1 MTELDYLISIADSCY
16 NSLQRLITINDAVYI
31 TSVYERFAFT
41 LLVFACIFIIA
52 ACLKYLFGQKR
63 GV

>member
-1 MTELDYLISIADSCY
+1 MTELDYLASIADSCY
-16 NSLQRLITINDAVYI
+16 NSFLKLNAINDASYI

-52 ACLKYLFGQKR
+52 ACIKYLFGQKGGR
-63 GV
+63 